1 MQNGR
6 DFTDADNANSPAVAI
21 VDQALVR
28 QYWASDG
35 EAIGKRI
42 RTLSPTWYTIVG
54 VVSSVK
60 DMGLSVDPMP
70 HFYMASG
77 QAFFAYGG
85 AGRKFYLNVN
95 ANNPTSVVPL
105 IRDRVNALDPEM
117 PIHSIS
123 TLRELLD
130 RTLNSQSLVNLLIT
144 AFSIIALVLATVG
157 TYGVM
162 SVSLNSRAPEFAI
175 RQALGASPRSLL
187 ATILKQAL
195 VLAAIGIV
203 FGLAGSWALMRM
215 LSNQLFEVS
224 TTDPIVFAITPVV
237 LVVAALLASYLPA
250 RRASRT
256 DPAVVLR
263 NS

>member
-1 MQNGR
+1 
-6 DFTDADNANSPAVAI
+6 
-21 VDQALVR
+21 
-28 QYWASDG
+28 
-35 EAIGKRI
+35 
-42 RTLSPTWYTIVG
+42 
-54 VVSSVK
+54 
-60 DMGLSVDPMP
+60 
-70 HFYMASG
+70 
-77 QAFFAYGG
+77 
-85 AGRKFYLNVN
+85 
-95 ANNPTSVVPL
+95 
-105 IRDRVNALDPEM
+105 M

-162 SVSLNSRAPEFAI
+162 SVSVNSRAPEFAI